1 MRFWR
6 GLRGDM
12 MEKRRGADRTGIRAL
27 LGPPEKE
34 EKEEVEKP
42 EVKEAEVKEVDLIG
56 KAVDMALRMPRVT
69 IHSPI
74 TSAFVRYMKAND
86 PSFDIS
92 RFLRDIVE
100 RGIMERN
107 PDIYRKVMEELRRR
121 KVKEV
126 DKKLGIQ

>member
-1 MRFWR
+1 
-6 GLRGDM
+6 

-34 EKEEVEKP
+34 EKVEKEEVEKP
-42 EVKEAEVKEVDLIG
+42 EIKEEAEVREVDPVE

-74 TSAFVRYMKAND
+74 TSAFVRYMKARD

-107 PDIYRKVMEELRRR
+107 PDIYRRVMEELRRR

-126 DKKLGIQ
+126 EERLGIG

>member
-1 MRFWR
+1 
-6 GLRGDM
+6 M

-34 EKEEVEKP
+34 EKVEKEEVEKP
-42 EVKEAEVKEVDLIG
+42 EVKEAEVREVDLIG
-56 KAVDMALRMPRVT
+56 KAVDEALRMPRVT

-74 TSAFVRYMKAND
+74 TSAFVRYMKARD
-86 PSFDIS
+86 PGFDIS

-100 RGIMERN
+100 RGIMDRN
-107 PDIYRKVMEELRRR
+107 PDIYRRVMEELRRR

-126 DKKLGIQ
+126 EKKLGIQG

>member
-1 MRFWR
+1 
-6 GLRGDM
+6 

-34 EKEEVEKP
+34 EKVEKEEVEKP
-42 EVKEAEVKEVDLIG
+42 EVEEKAEVKEEKGVDPVE
-56 KAVDMALRMPRVT
+56 KAVDEALRMPRVT

-74 TSAFVRYMKAND
+74 TSAFVRYMKAKD

-92 RFLRDIVE
+92 RFLRNIVE
-100 RGIMERN
+100 RGIMDRN
-107 PDIYRKVMEELRRR
+107 PDIYRRVMEELRRR

-126 DKKLGIQ
+126 EERLGIR

>member
-1 MRFWR
+1 
-6 GLRGDM
+6 

-34 EKEEVEKP
+34 ERVEKP
-42 EVKEAEVKEVDLIG
+42 EIKEKAEVKEAEAKEIDPVE

-74 TSAFVRYMKAND
+74 TSAFVRYMKAKD

-100 RGIMERN
+100 RGIMDRN
-107 PDIYRKVMEELRRR
+107 PDIYRRVMEELRRR

-126 DKKLGIQ
+126 EERLGVR

>member
-1 MRFWR
+1 
-6 GLRGDM
+6 M

-34 EKEEVEKP
+34 EKVEKEEVEKP
-42 EVKEAEVKEVDLIG
+42 EVEEKAEVKEEKGVDLIG

-74 TSAFVRYMKAND
+74 TSAFVRYMKAKD
-86 PSFDIS
+86 PGFDIS
-92 RFLRDIVE
+92 KFLRDIVE
-100 RGIMERN
+100 RGIMDRN
-107 PDIYRKVMEELRRR
+107 PDIYRRVMEELRRR

-126 DKKLGIQ
+126 EERLGIG

>member
-1 MRFWR
+1 
-6 GLRGDM
+6 

-34 EKEEVEKP
+34 EKVEKEEVEKP
-42 EVKEAEVKEVDLIG
+42 EVKEAEAKGMDPVE
-56 KAVDMALRMPRVT
+56 KAVDEALRMPRVT

-74 TSAFVRYMKAND
+74 TSAFVRYMKARD

-100 RGIMERN
+100 KGIMDRN
-107 PDIYRKVMEELRRR
+107 PDLYRKVMEELRRR

-126 DKKLGIQ
+126 EERLGIR

>member
-1 MRFWR
+1 
-6 GLRGDM
+6 

-34 EKEEVEKP
+34 EKVEKEEVEKP
-42 EVKEAEVKEVDLIG
+42 EVEEKAEVKKEKGVDPVE
-56 KAVDMALRMPRVT
+56 KAVDEALRMPRVT

-74 TSAFVRYMKAND
+74 TSAFVRYMKAKD

-92 RFLRDIVE
+92 RFLRNIVE
-100 RGIMERN
+100 RGIMDRN
-107 PDIYRKVMEELRRR
+107 PDIYRRVMEELRRR

-126 DKKLGIQ
+126 EERLGMR

>member
-1 MRFWR
+1 
-6 GLRGDM
+6 

-34 EKEEVEKP
+34 EKVEKAEVEKP
-42 EVKEAEVKEVDLIG
+42 EVKEEAEVKGVDPVER
-56 KAVDMALRMPRVT
+56 AVDEALRMPRVT

-74 TSAFVRYMKAND
+74 TSAFVRYMKAKD

-92 RFLRDIVE
+92 KFLRDIVE
-100 RGIMERN
+100 KGIMERN
-107 PDIYRKVMEELRRR
+107 PALYRRVGEELRKR

-126 DKKLGIQ
+126 EEKLGIKE

>member
-1 MRFWR
+1 
-6 GLRGDM
+6 

-27 LGPPEKE
+27 LGPPEIEEKV

-42 EVKEAEVKEVDLIG
+42 EVKEEKGIDPVER
-56 KAVDMALRMPRVT
+56 AVDEALRMPRVT

-74 TSAFVRYMKAND
+74 TSAFVRYMKAKD
-86 PSFDIS
+86 PGFDIS

-100 RGIMERN
+100 KGIMERN
-107 PDIYRKVMEELRRR
+107 PDIYRRVVEELRKR

-126 DKKLGIQ
+126 EERLGIRG

>member
-1 MRFWR
+1 
-6 GLRGDM
+6 

-34 EKEEVEKP
+34 EKVEKEEVEKP
-42 EVKEAEVKEVDLIG
+42 EVKEKQKEEKGVDPVE
-56 KAVDMALRMPRVT
+56 KAVDEALRMPRVT

-74 TSAFVRYMKAND
+74 TSAFVRYMKAKD

-100 RGIMERN
+100 RGIMDRN
-107 PDIYRKVMEELRRR
+107 PDIYRRVMEELRRR

-126 DKKLGIQ
+126 EERLGIR

>member
-6 GLRGDM
+6 GLRGDF
-12 MEKRRGADRTGIRAL
+12 MEKRRGANRTGIRAL

-34 EKEEVEKP
+34 ERVEKAEVEKP
-42 EVKEAEVKEVDLIG
+42 EVKEVDLIG

-74 TSAFVRYMKAND
+74 TSAFVRYMKAKD
-86 PSFDIS
+86 PGFDIS
-92 RFLRDIVE
+92 KFLRDIVE
-100 RGIMERN
+100 RGIMDRN
-107 PDIYRKVMEELRRR
+107 PDLYRRVMEELRKR

-126 DKKLGIQ
+126 EEKLGIKE

>member
-1 MRFWR
+1 
-6 GLRGDM
+6 
-12 MEKRRGADRTGIRAL
+12 MEKRRGADRTGIRVL

-34 EKEEVEKP
+34 EKVEKEAEKP
-42 EVKEAEVKEVDLIG
+42 EVKEEAEVKKVDLIG

-74 TSAFVRYMKAND
+74 TSAFVRYMKAKD

-100 RGIMERN
+100 RGIMDRN

-126 DKKLGIQ
+126 EERLGIRR

>member
-1 MRFWR
+1 
-6 GLRGDM
+6 M

-34 EKEEVEKP
+34 EKVEKEEVEKP
-42 EVKEAEVKEVDLIG
+42 EVKEKAEVKEAEAKGIDPVE

-74 TSAFVRYMKAND
+74 TSAFVRYMKARD
-86 PSFDIS
+86 PGFDIS
-92 RFLRDIVE
+92 KFLRDIVE
-100 RGIMERN
+100 KGIMDRN
-107 PDIYRKVMEELRRR
+107 PDIYRRVMEELRRR

-126 DKKLGIQ
+126 EERLGIR

>member
-1 MRFWR
+1 
-6 GLRGDM
+6 

-34 EKEEVEKP
+34 EKVEKEGVEKP
-42 EVKEAEVKEVDLIG
+42 EVKEAETKGVDPVE
-56 KAVDMALRMPRVT
+56 KAVDEALKMPRVT

-74 TSAFVRYMKAND
+74 TSAFVRYMKAKD
-86 PSFDIS
+86 PGFDIS

-100 RGIMERN
+100 RGIMDRN
-107 PDIYRKVMEELRRR
+107 PDIYRRVMEELRRR

-126 DKKLGIQ
+126 EERLGIRG

>member
-1 MRFWR
+1 
-6 GLRGDM
+6 
-12 MEKRRGADRTGIRAL
+12 MEKKRGADRTGIRAL
-27 LGPPEKE
+27 LGPPEE
-34 EKEEVEKP
+34 EKVEKAEVEKP
-42 EVKEAEVKEVDLIG
+42 EVKEAETEEVDPIE

-74 TSAFVRYMKAND
+74 TSAFVRYMKAKD

-100 RGIMERN
+100 KGIMDRN
-107 PDIYRKVMEELRRR
+107 PDIYRRVMEELRRR

-126 DKKLGIQ
+126 EERLGIQR